1 MKSKR
6 RRKTMKKMR
15 IMMRLMRQRRKK
27 NKIQLRSSQVV
38 VKIRSSL
45 RNHWTLLN

>member
-27 NKIQLRSSQVV
+27 NKIQLRSSQVAV
-38 VKIRSSL
+38 RIRSSL

>member
-27 NKIQLRSSQVV
+27 NKIQLRISQVV
-38 VKIRSSL
+38 VRIRSSL
-45 RNHWTLLN
+45 RNHWILLN